1 MNFVKLPLYQEQDY
15 FYSVVLDEVA
25 CVFRLY
31 YNQRVDGWFFDI
43 REEGTSNYF
52 VQGERM
58 VALYPMLLD
67 YTSLPVRG
75 FLWLEPIGESVE
87 KFRTDSYNI
96 AKWFRLFYITDF

>member
-1 MNFVKLPLYQEQDY
+1 MNYLNLPLYQEQDY
-15 FYSVVLDEVA
+15 FYSIVLDEVA

-43 REEGTSNYF
+43 KEEGTSNYF
-52 VQGERM
+52 IQGERL

-67 YTSLPVRG
+67 YTFLPMSG